1 MESTRDDDDCGQIP
15 PRIVEVQAF
24 PLELHGLSNHLSPP
38 RDVPTFIA
46 LRQVIRRMSLPF
58 VY

>member
-1 MESTRDDDDCGQIP
+1 MESTTDDDECGQIP

-24 PLELHGLSNHLSPP
+24 PLELHGLSNKLSPS

-46 LRQVIRRMSLPF
+46 LRQV
-58 VY
+58 